1 MQFFFH
7 YQLILLYCFDCLLAL
22 ILCTLACIHA
32 VLLNDFPCT
41 HSKFFSSC
49 SFFYYSPYLLVRSSQ
64 KNFRKHQKL
73 PSVSNFHLLIVV
85 AGINVMN
92 LLTNRS
98 SWLHVLRLSFSSVN
112 IAKYFVLPLF
122 EDLSVGSKYCYH
134 LAAFRS
140 DWNKAISSIRRVS
153 SSTNAIK
160 SAKLGS
166 LLLPFLIANTC
177 RFRLSLTFVKL
188 CNH

>member
-7 YQLILLYCFDCLLAL
+7 YQLIFLHCFDCLLAL

-32 VLLNDFPCT
+32 VMLNDFPCT

-49 SFFYYSPYLLVRSSQ
+49 SFFYYGPYLLVRSSQ

-140 DWNKAISSIRRVS
+140 DWNKARSSIRRVA

-166 LLLPFLIANTC
+166 LLLPFHIANTC
-177 RFRLSLTFVKL
+177 RFRLSLTCVKL